1 VELKRKLIPVGIAL
15 AMIAVL
21 FISWTPNWD
30 SPEWMRSTKPF
41 VSFSFNVE
49 QADSR
54 AAEELVIDIK
64 NRLKV
69 RHEWHVVKA
78 KESQWQ
84 VQTKV
89 TEDDTSIQLD
99 ASVFKEGSAV
109 DHLIVRGEKAVANEL
124 ADRLVSLLSSRIE
137 KAHKDAD

>member
-1 VELKRKLIPVGIAL
+1 MDLKRKLIPVGIAL
-15 AMIAVL
+15 AMVAVL

-41 VSFSFNVE
+41 VSFDFNLDR
-49 QADSR
+49 ADSR
-54 AAEELVIDIK
+54 AAKELVIDIK
-64 NRLKV
+64 NRLQV
-69 RHEWHVVKA
+69 RHEWHVVKE

-84 VQTKV
+84 VQTTV
-89 TEDDTSIQLD
+89 TEDATHVQLD
-99 ASVFKEGSAV
+99 ASVLKEGKPV

>member
-1 VELKRKLIPVGIAL
+1 MDLKRKLIPVGIAL
-15 AMIAVL
+15 AMVAVL

-41 VSFSFNVE
+41 VSFDFNLDN
-49 QADSR
+49 ADSR
-54 AAEELVIDIK
+54 AAKELVIDIK
-64 NRLKV
+64 NRLQV
-69 RHEWHVVKA
+69 RHEWHVVKE

-84 VQTKV
+84 VQTTV
-89 TEDDTSIQLD
+89 TEDAASVQLD
-99 ASVFKEGSAV
+99 ASVFKEGKPV
-109 DHLIVRGEKAVANEL
+109 EHLIVRGEKAVANEL